1 VADGDRYAFVRAH
14 LGDTVLAVWNRGGNT
29 TEFSLAAG
37 PEMADGTYVD
47 ALSGQEIEVK
57 DGQTSFKLE
66 PMKSAM
72 FIAKES

>member
-1 VADGDRYAFVRAH
+1 MPDGI
-14 LGDTVLAVWNRGGNT
+14 
-29 TEFSLAAG
+29 
-37 PEMADGTYVD
+37 YVD

-72 FIAKES
+72 FVAKES